1 MSTKIYNAY
10 LYKGTLHS
18 LVRFLDKLRDGQQ
31 EKFVKEAAG
40 LCAPDDFNFGAFTQ
54 GFKDMLRRGLNV
66 DAIGDVYMAN
76 PACSAVV
83 YAARVGGEDRLIVQF
98 FGISEGE
105 LDKLL
110 PQRLFK
116 DFHYQN
122 QSDHAESASEWA
134 LRKRVWDRIFRR
146 HTTPAQAGLTFEMI
160 GEDSAHDLSMRVFA
174 KMHGHRAYDQEA
186 GAACEICKRRRA
198 KIAAEEEKKEL
209 TAAPPGTHGPGYGPD
224 SFGGPHD

>member
-1 MSTKIYNAY
+1 MSTKIYDAY

-18 LVRFLDKLRDGQQ
+18 LVRFLDKLRDNQQ

-40 LCAPDDFNFGAFTQ
+40 LCDPEDFNPLAFAD
-54 GFKDMLRRGLNV
+54 GLKAMLRRGLNV

-83 YAARVGGEDRLIVQF
+83 YTARVRGDDRLIVQF
-98 FGISEGE
+98 FGFDRG
-105 LDKLL
+105 LDELL
-110 PQRLFK
+110 PPRLFK

-122 QSDHAESASEWA
+122 QTDHDESASEWA

-146 HTTPAQAGLTFEMI
+146 HTTPAQAGLTFKMI

-174 KMHGHRAYDQEA
+174 KMHNHELYDQEA

-198 KIAAEEEKKEL
+198 KIAAEEAKK
-209 TAAPPGTHGPGYGPD
+209 GSGQ
-224 SFGGPHD
+224 